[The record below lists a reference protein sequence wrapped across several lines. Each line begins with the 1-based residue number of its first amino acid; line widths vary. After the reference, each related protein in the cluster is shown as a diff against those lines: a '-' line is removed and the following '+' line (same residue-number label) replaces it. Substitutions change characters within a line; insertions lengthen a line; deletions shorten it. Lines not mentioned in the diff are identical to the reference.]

1 MNTQPPSRPRRGGP
15 GSGESAGTSP
25 LPSPARRGATLIP
38 DTVVARIAV
47 RAAHEALTR
56 QGGEPPPRLGLGTPR
71 TTTTV
76 HGGSVRLGVSL
87 ELPYPVDIARAGGE
101 IRHYIAERVSH
112 LTGLRIDGITVSV
125 QRLVVGRSLRRGR
138 VE

>member
-1 MNTQPPSRPRRGGP
+1 M
-15 GSGESAGTSP
+15 
-25 LPSPARRGATLIP
+25 
-38 DTVVARIAV
+38 VARIAA

-56 QGGEPPPRLGLGTPR
+56 QGGEPPQRLGLSTPR
-71 TTTTV
+71 TTATV
-76 HGGSVRLGVSL
+76 NNGSVRLDVSL

-125 QRLVVGRSLRRGR
+125 QRLVAGRNLRRGQ